1 MIGFKS
7 FVGLIMAVVVLSIG
21 LASTSG
27 CSSGT
32 TSSTD
37 ISSTQELTIELP
49 GTDSYTI
56 LTDNQGRLLKNAQL
70 TSSDGSISLAIDKG
84 TTLLDQGGKPLQ
96 FIKVEIATAIPPVP
110 PEKAAIVGVS
120 VEIQPQ
126 GAIANPSL
134 KLTLNYDPSALPQGT
149 SENNVRIVNYGGGTL
164 EVMSYK
170 QVDTEAHRITTTITH
185 FGKYAVFAPTKPV
198 EITPPKGNDNSAKTE
213 LTAKELAS
221 KIASGEKLVIIDVN
235 PLAQFK
241 EGHIQGAIQG
251 DLNSLRRT
259 TETYLNQL
267 GVKKTDTIVLVCE
280 TGSRSAITL
289 PYLVKAGYSTVYN
302 LKDGNLA
309 WLRAGFTLTQE

>member
-1 MIGFKS
+1 MIRFKS

-27 CSSGT
+27 CSTGT

-84 TTLLDQGGKPLQ
+84 TTLLDEGGKPLQ

-126 GAIANPSL
+126 GAIVDPSL

-170 QVDTEAHRITTTITH
+170 QVDTKAHRITTTITR
-185 FGKYAVFAPTKPV
+185 FGKYTVFAPTKPV
-198 EITPPKGNDNSAKTE
+198 EITPPKGNDNSTKTE

-241 EGHIQGAIQG
+241 EGHIKGAMQG

>member
-1 MIGFKS
+1 MRFRS
-7 FVGLIMAVVVLSIG
+7 FMGSIMAIAVIFIG
-21 LASTSG
+21 LVSISG
-27 CSSGT
+27 CSTGT

-49 GTDSYTI
+49 GTDSNTI

-84 TTLLDQGGKPLQ
+84 TTLLDEGGKPLQ

-126 GAIANPSL
+126 GAIVDPSL

-170 QVDTEAHRITTTITH
+170 QVDTEAHRITTTITR
-185 FGKYAVFAPTKPV
+185 FGKYTVFAPTKPV
-198 EITPPKGNDNSAKTE
+198 EITPPKGNDNSTKTE
-213 LTAKELAS
+213 LTVEELA
-221 KIASGEKLVIIDVN
+221 KMLASGEKLVIIDVN
-235 PLAQFK
+235 PLEQYR
-241 EGHIQGAIQG
+241 EGHIQGAIYG
-251 DLNSLRRT
+251 DLNSLRRA

-280 TGSRSAITL
+280 TGNRSAITL
-289 PYLVKAGYSTVYN
+289 PSLVNAGYSPVYN
-302 LKDGNLA
+302 LKDGNLG